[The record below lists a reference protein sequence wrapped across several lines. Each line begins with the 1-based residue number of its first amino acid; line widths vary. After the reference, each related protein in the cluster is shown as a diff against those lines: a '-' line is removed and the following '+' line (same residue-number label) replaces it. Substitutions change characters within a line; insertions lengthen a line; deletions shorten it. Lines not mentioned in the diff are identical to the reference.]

1 MSQVQ
6 WISSSTRVVQVYQ
19 QQLFSIL
26 CPRLFFNRAVMSQL
40 FFERAS
46 VKQLDS
52 IPLRIFGMFLT
63 SEQIDNDEHQR
74 SKIFVKKRQS
84 LKDRVLAH
92 QSTRAPK
99 SVERARL
106 RLRVS

>member
-1 MSQVQ
+1 MDFLFNKSCP
-6 WISSSTRVVQVYQ
+6 SLSAEVVFNFVT
-19 QQLFSIL
+19 
-26 CPRLFFNRAVMSQL
+26 RLFFNRAVMSQL
-40 FFERAS
+40 FFERVS